1 MATGENPSWPQLAT
15 GNPPDDI
22 EWKAPRGA
30 MALTGRP
37 WETTM
42 DPNSTTMSG
51 ATTTVSPDAS
61 THVVRSERAHQTE
74 GGITLG

>member
-1 MATGENPSWPQLAT
+1 MEGA
-15 GNPPDDI
+15 
-22 EWKAPRGA
+22 RA

-37 WETTM
+37 WKTTM
-42 DPNSTTMSG
+42 DPNAVSTTMSG

-61 THVVRSERAHQTE
+61 ATSFDPNAPTTTE